1 MSYTRTNLARFLV
14 LVTFGSVLAACGE
27 SGESGTA
34 EPRLRNL
41 VYCENPDV
49 AAPSCTLS
57 GYSMADDSAL
67 RTKLEGC
74 AVAGCHG
81 NPGTPAVPW
90 NLDLSGSSIQS
101 ALIPLASTIGL
112 SGDYVVDEFDPDCSN
127 ILTKVTEQPAGGS
140 RMPLTP
146 PYWSSAEVDCF
157 RSYLHEMSN

>member
-27 SGESGTA
+27 SGTA

-41 VYCENPDV
+41 VYCENPGV
-49 AAPSCTLS
+49 TAPSCSIPT

-67 RTKLEGC
+67 HAKLESC
-74 AVAGCHG
+74 AAGGCHG
-81 NPGTPAVPW
+81 TDGTAVTSW
-90 NLDLSGSSIQS
+90 TLDLDGSVEN
-101 ALIPLASTIGL
+101 ALTPLATTLGV
-112 SGDYVVDEFDPDCSN
+112 SGDYLVNEFDPDCSYM
-127 ILTKVTEQPAGGS
+127 LTKVTDQPAGGS

-146 PYWSSAEVDCF
+146 PHWSNNEIDCF